1 LVSHTILERGLCL
14 LYHCLVLLSGSRVLQ
29 VLEERVREVPGDDG
43 GDDEARDDQDAQV
56 EVVVASAGG
65 ARLGHHPRLRHLL
78 TAVFHQ
84 FRCSDVQISSVQFRA
99 GLVVLVPRKSQ
110 VAQGWLG
117 RAASDNNREEE

>member
-1 LVSHTILERGLCL
+1 MVGHTILERGLCL
-14 LYHCLVLLSGSRVLQ
+14 LHHCLVLLSGSRVFQ

-65 ARLGHHPRLRHLL
+65 ARLGHQPRIRHLL

-84 FRCSDVQISSVQFRA
+84 FSSVQFNSIQCSAVQCGPGGGGDTAERVKWLRA
-99 GLVVLVPRKSQ
+99 GWE
-110 VAQGWLG
+110 GG
-117 RAASDNNREEE
+117 E